1 MGINLNYI
9 NGLNEQIEN
18 CSTCQELK
26 QVSEKIN
33 EALQSQLKG
42 ITDQMAAIEP
52 LLSLLS
58 PPGLDEV
65 PGWISGLISGLIEP
79 MTKPF
84 FECQLQLAE
93 LTASISEIASNI
105 QSASAKFPDC
115 GVDLPVSQSE
125 IVD

>member
-9 NGLNEQIEN
+9 NGLNEQIES
-18 CSTCQELK
+18 CSTCQELQ

-65 PGWISGLISGLIEP
+65 PSWISGLISGLIEP

-84 FECQLQLAE
+84 FECQLQL
-93 LTASISEIASNI
+93 
-105 QSASAKFPDC
+105 FF
-115 GVDLPVSQSE
+115 
-125 IVD
+125 